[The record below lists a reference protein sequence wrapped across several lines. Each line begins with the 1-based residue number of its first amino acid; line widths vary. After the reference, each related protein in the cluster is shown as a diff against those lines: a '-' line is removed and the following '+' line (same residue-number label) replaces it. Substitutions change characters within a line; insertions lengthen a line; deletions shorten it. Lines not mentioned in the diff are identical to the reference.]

1 MSPKEIVSLANSELI
16 FTVLFVLG
24 LFAVGGFIYK
34 LFNDQKAE
42 NATREEQLINLY
54 QNELNKSAAREERLI
69 NHLDKQTQ
77 QLAHIAE
84 TLKDIRRSFA
94 QLESRVDNNLTAIWQ
109 GITNKNQPMRSEVF
123 NEQIDSTR

>member
-1 MSPKEIVSLANSELI
+1 MSPKEIVSIANSELI

-24 LFAVGGFIYK
+24 LFAVASFIYK
-34 LFNDQKAE
+34 IINDQKTE

-54 QNELNKSAAREERLI
+54 QNELNKSAAREDRLI
-69 NHLDKQTQ
+69 VHLDKQTQ
-77 QLAHIAE
+77 ELAHIAE

-109 GITNKNQPMRSEVF
+109 GITNKNQLRSEVF
-123 NEQIDSTR
+123 NEQTDRT